1 MLIRTGMHTH
11 THSKYL
17 PTSNRS
23 QRRFSLNSKLRR
35 KNVFLNMASPIKIP
49 LSTRENSFYIV
60 TQSSSALG
68 LAVFPW
74 QLSVRAKGAAA
85 PALAR
90 GP

>member
-1 MLIRTGMHTH
+1 
-11 THSKYL
+11 
-17 PTSNRS
+17 
-23 QRRFSLNSKLRR
+23 
-35 KNVFLNMASPIKIP
+35 MASPIKIP